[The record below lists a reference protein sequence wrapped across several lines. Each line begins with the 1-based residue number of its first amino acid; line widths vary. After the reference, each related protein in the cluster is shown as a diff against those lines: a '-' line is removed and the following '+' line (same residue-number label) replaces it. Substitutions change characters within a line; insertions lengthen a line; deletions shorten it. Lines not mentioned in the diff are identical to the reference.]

1 MDLFLEFILRKEMNL
16 YIKLS
21 KKDLSQ
27 KIFYRMSYTTMD
39 LVISGEIKGRK
50 FDLQLFRLGMYL
62 LM

>member
-1 MDLFLEFILRKEMNL
+1 MHVITVYMYKV
-16 YIKLS
+16 S

-50 FDLQLFRLGMYL
+50 FELQLYL
-62 LM
+62 D

>member
-50 FDLQLFRLGMYL
+50 FELQLYL
-62 LM
+62 D